1 MTRKDNSNDS
11 SMNNQCSSRR
21 CNRRRTTGASA
32 TVSSLP
38 TTLLRLPPMVTTT
51 EATSQGTHSRLS
63 IATTTRVPNP
73 TRHTV
78 EGGSPHQRATCGTP
92 ASTEDSSSSNSNP
105 SFQFPC
111 RYYNKD
117 ETMSLINVIDEVL
130 QILEED

>member
-1 MTRKDNSNDS
+1 
-11 SMNNQCSSRR
+11 MNNQCSSSSRR
-21 CNRRRTTGASA
+21 NRRRTGGASA
-32 TVSSLP
+32 AASLP
-38 TTLLRLPPMVTTT
+38 TTLLRLPPMVITT

-92 ASTEDSSSSNSNP
+92 ASTEDNSTSNSIP

>member
-1 MTRKDNSNDS
+1 
-11 SMNNQCSSRR
+11 MNNKCSSRR
-21 CNRRRTTGASA
+21 CNRRRTTSASA

-51 EATSQGTHSRLS
+51 EATAQRTNNGFS
-63 IATTTRVPNP
+63 IPPTRVVNP
-73 TRHTV
+73 SRHTV
-78 EGGSPHQRATCGTP
+78 EGGSPHQPAMCGTP

>member
-1 MTRKDNSNDS
+1 
-11 SMNNQCSSRR
+11 MNNQCSSSSRR
-21 CNRRRTTGASA
+21 NRRRTGGASA
-32 TVSSLP
+32 AASLP
-38 TTLLRLPPMVTTT
+38 TTLLRLPPMVITT